1 MRKTQQVMENKFG
14 LQNLLTYIK
23 IKSYGKHDVIV

>member
-23 IKSYGKHDVIV
+23 IKKLWKT